1 MALNAPD
8 TTVTIDG
15 VDFTN
20 NTIDFITIGYGR
32 SVVWE
37 QARASYA
44 QISLFNPTNTNWPF
58 DLNSTVVVTT
68 KNATG
73 TNRTLFTGKINSFT
87 GGISATGDVSTIG
100 VVNIIA
106 LGPFAQMSRTLVG
119 GSGYSKEY
127 DDDRMTN
134 ILTEAG
140 VAIDVIDTPGVYEFE
155 AYAAE
160 FNDAYS
166 LATKYADMAFA
177 YLYET
182 TSAEV
187 GYANES
193 RRTVE
198 VQTYGYDLLP
208 LDYINAFSLSSEKT
222 SSDVINDV
230 FLTYK
235 ANASKT
241 ATSATSI
248 ATYGKISA
256 NIVTELEK
264 AVEAQYQ
271 ADRYINLKAIPET
284 NLNTFTIELLNPN
297 ITNADVDIL
306 LQLYMGKPIEID
318 NLPNSI
324 IHTSYTGFV
333 EGWKWNIGRTAISL
347 DINSTSSIFSI
358 TPTRWQDVN
367 ASLIWSAV
375 NPALQWAQYN

>member
-20 NTIDFITIGYGR
+20 NAIDFVTIGQGR

-44 QISLFNPTNTNWPF
+44 QISLFNPTNTNWAF
-58 DLNSTVVVTT
+58 DLNSTVVITT

-73 TNRTLFTGKINSFT
+73 TDRTLFTGKINSFT
-87 GGISATGDVSTIG
+87 GGIASTGAAATVGL
-100 VVNIIA
+100 VNIIA

-119 GSGYSKEY
+119 GSGYAKEY
-127 DDDRMTN
+127 DDVRMTN

-140 VAIDVIDTPGVYEFE
+140 VAIDAVDTPGVYEFE
-155 AYAAE
+155 AYSAE

-182 TSAEV
+182 TAGEV

-193 RRTVE
+193 RRTIE
-198 VQTYGYDLLP
+198 VATYGYDLLP

-222 SSDVINDV
+222 SADVVNDV

-241 ATSATSI
+241 ASSASSI
-248 ATYGKISA
+248 ATYGRIAA
-256 NIVTELEK
+256 NITTELEK
-264 AVEAQYQ
+264 ATEAQYQ
-271 ADRYINLKAIPET
+271 ADRYVTLKAEPET

-306 LQLYMGKPIEID
+306 LQIYMGKPIQID
-318 NLPNSI
+318 NLPNSL
-324 IHTSYTGFV
+324 IHTAYKGFI
-333 EGWKWNIGRTAISL
+333 EGWKWNISRTSISL

-358 TPTRWQDVN
+358 TPTRWQDVS
-367 ASLIWSAV
+367 ATLIWSAV
-375 NPALQWAQYN
+375 NPTLQWEQYD

>member
-1 MALNAPD
+1 
-8 TTVTIDG
+8 
-15 VDFTN
+15 
-20 NTIDFITIGYGR
+20 
-32 SVVWE
+32 
-37 QARASYA
+37 
-44 QISLFNPTNTNWPF
+44 
-58 DLNSTVVVTT
+58 
-68 KNATG
+68 
-73 TNRTLFTGKINSFT
+73 
-87 GGISATGDVSTIG
+87 
-100 VVNIIA
+100 
-106 LGPFAQMSRTLVG
+106 
-119 GSGYSKEY
+119 
-127 DDDRMTN
+127 
-134 ILTEAG
+134 
-140 VAIDVIDTPGVYEFE
+140 
-155 AYAAE
+155 
-160 FNDAYS
+160 
-166 LATKYADMAFA
+166 MAFA